1 MVSAL
6 IILETASW
14 KSNLIHEIF
23 LPFDAEA
30 ILSIPLSPS
39 LLANKLIWA
48 PTPTGQFSVN
58 SAYKVTRQSMLD
70 LQHGECSTP

>member
-1 MVSAL
+1 ML
-6 IILETASW
+6 W
-14 KSNLIHEIF
+14 KSDLVHEIF

-48 PTPTGQFSVN
+48 PTPTGQFFVN
-58 SAYKVTRQSMLD
+58 NAYKVTRQSMLD
-70 LQHGECSTP
+70 L